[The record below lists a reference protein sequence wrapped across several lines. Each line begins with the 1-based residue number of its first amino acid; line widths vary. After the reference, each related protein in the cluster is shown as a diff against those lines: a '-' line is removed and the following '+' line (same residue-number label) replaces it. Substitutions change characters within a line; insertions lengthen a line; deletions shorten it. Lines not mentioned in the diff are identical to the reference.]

1 MESNT
6 NEKIEDK
13 SFQEQVQPLE
23 NGKKRTFGGCLLS
36 IVKTVIAA
44 FVLLLVIGIIFGDD
58 EEESEETAKQQVE
71 ANAEEKIEEEP
82 LDITGDIIQDA
93 QNGLLYAN
101 DGRIVDSN
109 GRIID
114 QYSDYTVQETGFI
127 ATSDYVVEGLSV
139 DGSKIVF
146 AEPQEVEEKQQE
158 LDLNQYA
165 DSLVYMLAGEGWQYA
180 KDNKIEM
187 FDFADRKSVLEFT
200 TQNNIDAMSGQQ
212 VYVEESTGWFSDA
225 PSYKRTLEET
235 GYHYIGQLNGE
246 QMPDGLGMLLEYDVY
261 NQTMS
266 MKYVGYFKNGTFDG
280 YGIRS
285 GGVFE
290 GYLES
295 IEFYEGYFKEGV
307 KCGDG
312 MAFNTMIDAPDKYSI
327 IVGEYDND
335 IENGYV
341 KQYKGGKLLYEGEM
355 KDGKYHG
362 SGTLYDNNTGRII
375 YDGEFK
381 YNEYD
386 GQGTLYDENGDVV
399 YQGKFEGGDIG

>member
-13 SFQEQVQPLE
+13 SFQEQGQPLE
-23 NGKKRTFGGCLLS
+23 NGKKRTFGGCLIS
-36 IVKTVIAA
+36 MVKTVIAA

-58 EEESEETAKQQVE
+58 EEESEETTKQQAE
-71 ANAEEKIEEEP
+71 ANVEEEIVEEKIEEEP

-165 DSLVYMLAGEGWQYA
+165 DSLVYMLAGDGWQYA

-187 FDFADRKSVLEFT
+187 LDFADRKSVLEFT

-212 VYVEESTGWFSDA
+212 VYVEESTGWFSDT

-235 GYHYIGQLNGE
+235 GYYYIGGLNGE
-246 QMPDGLGMLLEYDVY
+246 QMPDGLGMLLENDVY

-280 YGIRS
+280 YGIRPES
-285 GGVFE
+285 MLE
-290 GYLES
+290 GYLEG
-295 IEFYEGYFKEGV
+295 IVFYEGYFKEG
-307 KCGDG
+307 
-312 MAFNTMIDAPDKYSI
+312 
-327 IVGEYDND
+327 
-335 IENGYV
+335 ENA
-341 KQYKGGKLLYEGEM
+341 EM
-355 KDGKYHG
+355 EWRL
-362 SGTLYDNNTGRII
+362 TP
-375 YDGEFK
+375 
-381 YNEYD
+381 
-386 GQGTLYDENGDVV
+386 
-399 YQGKFEGGDIG
+399 